1 MYACRDVLLELFIM
15 SFPPNF
21 PSIGVWK
28 ISYTDDYEE
37 GRPVHTAKVFVTQ
50 YLGDYKLMRK
60 KSKYGWKYKE
70 GEMDKTIYE
79 LDDGR
84 WSMYTYQSII
94 RIQSATRCND
104 DSYK

>member
-1 MYACRDVLLELFIM
+1 M

-21 PSIGVWK
+21 PSIGVWEMT
-28 ISYTDDYEE
+28 YTDDYEE
-37 GRPVHTAKVFVTQ
+37 GRPVHTDKVFVTQ

-70 GEMDKTIYE
+70 GEMDKTIYK

-104 DSYK
+104 D